1 MRVKRGISI
10 FILTSM
16 LLMVSSQI
24 IVADVVV
31 ATSPLAY
38 TLTRELYSYLLC
50 ISMDAK
56 YRSEHYENISF
67 IFTPKVDESLVKEY
81 LGVLQGVAKDY
92 AEAVQN
98 KIGPGGIYSNFKD
111 LLIEYGKDALKE
123 LFENDPNFE
132 VVKCLANTFSSVKVF
147 LNYLMPHDCV
157 IIVYNAANKIQSIV
171 IEGRDGLA
179 LSRAYQTNVQNV
191 PQLLSDINNICK
203 DEIKTIEDIINGKL
217 HPIDLRSKLEDESK
231 EIDIIAENIRKLLDV
246 SEITTERRESFA
258 VFLGELAEFKA
269 YLLTILRHVM
279 PDFDVTV
286 NEGIMSVSENG
297 TAFLSINVISKNG
310 FDGDVTLSVEWVG
323 KKPDWV
329 AREEFNPQVVTLKPN
344 TCASSTLSIAVSDF
358 AEKGDYALKIIGKC
372 SSAIRY
378 KEVKFTV
385 RTIGAIRAELNLSP
399 KVIEV
404 DQSVS
409 IEIKAFFE
417 NGTLVPNAKIE
428 AWVRKPDGSR
438 SDVALNYHA
447 GMRKYTGEYWDT
459 SLPGTYTFYAK
470 VGKLFYAPHLVS
482 ASFKV
487 QKFSYNLDVYAIED
501 YDYELTS
508 NLTYP
513 YDLNEITSSK
523 GVKYKVTVVAPFE
536 DGFLAKIWKNNE
548 EIFYGDLYRGDFMF
562 FDSKD
567 LLIYISGYYYFK
579 VAKPPKAYLLIQM
592 GTRTGRANIEPNY
605 HSVEAGLSCDFAITT
620 SATDRQ
626 VVYVCG
632 EPRLWAS
639 FPGISWST
647 VNDNS
652 NLKRKE
658 FYSSNTLPSRL
669 TMRITPPL
677 TAQPGDYHFWVSI
690 MRSPTTRCSDGM
702 NPGDLFLVAVT
713 VTPKQY
719 KITLT
724 STGTFGEKNFGLIM
738 LDGTTYSLDWYGY
751 QYWGEN
757 VVVSKYSGSYS
768 VTMIPPPGYTFKGWN
783 TSGQITVAD
792 STAESTIISILGDGT
807 LEAIIKPILG
817 NITGKVIDYETKKG
831 VKSVIRYFNSWEFW
845 EYNYFLDGE
854 ITTDDDGNFIIS
866 NVPST
871 TYYIE
876 AWEYER
882 VYEESDYY
890 RPNKVF
896 NYIPPVF
903 DPYGWSYRA
912 VTVIPNS
919 TVIVTF
925 ELRPFPRLIVEP
937 KILTVS
943 PGESCNFNVS
953 ILSFENASWWEDAF
967 ITWTEISCY
976 YNSEFEFYWLYHD
989 VPLPPDMPSDLKIE
1003 PLWLM
1008 VEPLSQGFYWEFMV
1022 ETLKSSNFSVTFE
1035 VYVDVNTEYG
1045 TFAIPIGL
1053 FLFPS
1058 DWCEVSDIE
1067 YVVIQVVPLNA
1078 NVQRIELAE
1087 QNFDIIIK
1095 TNSTEVLNFAFNKS
1109 AKTISFEV
1117 TGPDLTVG
1125 YCNLTIPKTLMT
1137 PPFVISVNEQQIEF
1151 NITENSMFYF
1161 VYFTY
1166 SHSSKLIQITSQTL
1180 LGDSEPPTIISL
1192 TDVEELLTAEQNL
1205 TIYAFIT
1212 DFDHEIDSVWLVYSV
1227 DGGVTWSEPIRM
1239 STQIGHIYAA
1249 LLTGLNE
1256 GDIIVY
1262 KIMAEDAAGNIAE
1275 SEYYQVLVIPE
1286 FPSIVFLQLFMLF
1299 ILAVALY
1306 LKKKGVKL

>member
-179 LSRAYQTNVQNV
+179 LTRAYKTNVQNV

-246 SEITTERRESFA
+246 GEITTERRESFA

-269 YLLTILRHVM
+269 YLLTILRHVL

-297 TAFLSINVISKNG
+297 IASLSINIMSKNG
-310 FDGDVTLSVEWVG
+310 FDGDVSLSVEWVG
-323 KKPDWV
+323 RKPDWV
-329 AREEFNPQVVTLKPN
+329 TREEFAPSSCTLKPN
-344 TCASSTLSIAVSDF
+344 ARASSTLSITVSDF
-358 AEKGDYALKIIGKC
+358 AEKGEYTLKVIGKC

-385 RTIGAIRAELNLSP
+385 RTIGTIRAELNLSP

-409 IEIKAFFE
+409 IEIKALFE
-417 NGTLVPNAKIE
+417 NGTLVPNAAIE

-438 SDVALNYHA
+438 SNVVLNYHA

-459 SLPGTYTFYAK
+459 SLPGTYTFNAK
-470 VGKLFYAPHLVS
+470 VGKLFYAPHFISVS
-482 ASFKV
+482 FTV
-487 QKFSYNLDVYAIED
+487 QKFSYNVDVYAIED

-508 NLTYP
+508 NLIYP
-513 YDLNEITSSK
+513 YDLNEITSSR

-548 EIFYGDLYRGDFMF
+548 EIFYGGLYRGDFMF
-562 FDSKD
+562 FDSKE
-567 LLIYISGYYYFK
+567 LLIYISGYYYFS
-579 VAKPPKAYLLIQM
+579 VARPPKAYLLLQM
-592 GTRTGRANIEPNY
+592 GTRTGRASIEPSY
-605 HSVEAGLSCDFAITT
+605 HSVEAGLSCDFTITA

-626 VVYVCG
+626 VVYVYG

-639 FPGISWST
+639 FSGIAWST
-647 VNDNS
+647 INDDPK
-652 NLKRKE
+652 LERKE
-658 FYSSNTLPSRL
+658 FYSSTALPSRL
-669 TMRITPPL
+669 TMRITPPS
-677 TAQPGDYHFWVSI
+677 TAQAGDYNFWVSV
-690 MRSPTTRCSDGM
+690 MKSPTTRCNDGM
-702 NPGDLFLVAVT
+702 NPGDLFLVVVT
-713 VTPKQY
+713 VSPKQHII
-719 KITLT
+719 KLSSI
-724 STGTFGEKNFGLIM
+724 GTDGKRGFGTMVF
-738 LDGTTYSLDWYGY
+738 DGSTYSLGGRELEVKKPD
-751 QYWGEN
+751 GE
-757 VVVSKYSGSYS
+757 YSI
-768 VTMIPPPGYTFKGWN
+768 TFIPPPGYSFIQWN
-783 TSGQITVAD
+783 AEGGLNIENI
-792 STAESTIISILGDGT
+792 TAESTTTYISADCSI
-807 LEAIIKPILG
+807 EAVIAPNYG
-817 NITGKVIDYETKKG
+817 NIAGRVIDFEN
-831 VKSVIRYFNSWEFW
+831 KSGISQAPIIYYSMDISDYPWGCVFTD
-845 EYNYFLDGE
+845 EY
-854 ITTDDDGNFIIS
+854 GNFVIS
-866 NVPST
+866 NLPSCT
-871 TYYIE
+871 FFISVDFEWAMSEQYI
-876 AWEYER
+876 
-882 VYEESDYY
+882 SGLM
-890 RPNKVF
+890 
-896 NYIPPVF
+896 
-903 DPYGWSYRA
+903 DPYGRSWRE

-919 TVIVTF
+919 TVTVNL
-925 ELRPFPRLIVEP
+925 ELRPLPRLIIEP
-937 KILTVS
+937 EIQVIPQGEFAKIQI
-943 PGESCNFNVS
+943 S
-953 ILSFENASWWEDAF
+953 ILNFENATWWIFIPDVLGQPTIISYYYDADF
-967 ITWTEISCY
+967 Q
-976 YNSEFEFYWLYHD
+976 
-989 VPLPPDMPSDLKIE
+989 PPPDVIIDSDVIT
-1003 PLWLM
+1003 
-1008 VEPLSQGFYWEFMV
+1008 VEPYMLYLTPLEVCNFTA
-1022 ETLKSSNFSVTFE
+1022 TLNISVDANATCGLYLIPFTLCYCTE
-1035 VYVDVNTEYG
+1035 VPMTTTY
-1045 TFAIPIGL
+1045 AI
-1053 FLFPS
+1053 
-1058 DWCEVSDIE
+1058 V
-1067 YVVIQVVPLNA
+1067 QVVPKNTS
-1078 NVQRIELAE
+1078 IERLEVAQ
-1087 QNFDIIIK
+1087 QNYVITIQ
-1095 TNSTEVLNFAFNKS
+1095 TNSTDIYNLQFNKS
-1109 AKTISFEV
+1109 AKKISFDV
-1117 TGPDLTVG
+1117 SGPESTIG
-1125 YCNLTIPKTLMT
+1125 YCNVSIPNTLMQAPFNVMVNGQQT
-1137 PPFVISVNEQQIEF
+1137 PF
-1151 NITENSMFYF
+1151 NMVENSMFQYI
-1161 VYFTY
+1161 YFTY
-1166 SHSSKLIQITSQTL
+1166 SHSCKTVQISSQTL
-1180 LGDSEPPTIISL
+1180 LSDSEPPLIIPL
-1192 TDVEELLTAEQNL
+1192 TDVEEILMEQNI
-1205 TIYAFIT
+1205 TIYALVI
-1212 DFDHEIDSVWLVYSV
+1212 DFDHEIDCVWLVYSV

-1239 STQIGHIYAA
+1239 ITQLGYIYIAQLA
-1249 LLTGLNE
+1249 GLNQ

-1262 KIMAEDAAGNIAE
+1262 KIIAEDAAGNIAE
-1275 SEYYQVLVIPE
+1275 SEHYQVQVISE
-1286 FPSIVFLQLFMLF
+1286 FPSIVFLRLFMCI

-1306 LKKKGVKL
+1306 LKKKGVKF

>member
-1 MRVKRGISI
+1 MRVKRDISI

-16 LLMVSSQI
+16 LLMVSASQI
-24 IVADVVV
+24 IVADVVLV
-31 ATSPLAY
+31 MSPLAY
-38 TLTRELYSYLLC
+38 TLTPELYSYLLC

-56 YRSEHYENISF
+56 YRSEHYENIAF

-92 AEAVQN
+92 AEAVKN

-111 LLIEYGKDALKE
+111 FLIEYGKDALKE
-123 LFENDPNFE
+123 LLKSDSNFE
-132 VVKCLANTFSSVKVF
+132 VLECLADAFTSVKVF

-157 IIVYNAANKIQSIV
+157 VIVYNAANKIQSIV

-203 DEIKTIEDIINGKL
+203 DEIKTIENIIDGKL
-217 HPIDLRSKLEDESK
+217 HPIDLRSKIEDESK

-246 SEITTERRESFA
+246 GEITTERRESFA

-269 YLLTILRHVM
+269 YLLTILKHVM

-344 TCASSTLSIAVSDF
+344 KCASSTLSIAVSDF

-372 SSAIRY
+372 SSAIRC

-409 IEIKAFFE
+409 IEIKALFE
-417 NGTLVPNAKIE
+417 NGTLVPNAAIE

-438 SDVALNYHA
+438 SNVVLNYHA

-459 SLPGTYTFYAK
+459 SLPGTYTFNAK
-470 VGKLFYAPHLVS
+470 VGKLFYAPHFVS
-482 ASFKV
+482 VSFKV
-487 QKFSYNLDVYAIED
+487 QKFSYNVDVYAIED

-508 NLTYP
+508 NLIYP
-513 YDLNEITSSK
+513 YDLNEITSSG

-536 DGFLAKIWKNNE
+536 DGFLAKIWKNSE

-562 FDSKD
+562 FDSKE
-567 LLIYISGYYYFK
+567 LLIYVSGYYYFR
-579 VAKPPKAYLLIQM
+579 VAKPPKAYLLLQM

-605 HSVEAGLSCDFAITT
+605 HSVEAGLSCDFTITT

-626 VVYVCG
+626 VVYVYG

-658 FYSSNTLPSRL
+658 YYSSNTLPSRL
-669 TMRITPPL
+669 TMRITPPT
-677 TAQPGDYHFWVSI
+677 TAQPGDYHFWISV
-690 MRSPTTRCSDGM
+690 MRSPTTRCNDGM
-702 NPGDLFLVAVT
+702 NPGDLFLVTVT

-724 STGTFGEKNFGLIM
+724 STATTGEKNFGSIV
-738 LDGTTYSLDWYGY
+738 LDGITYCFHTFPW
-751 QYWGEN
+751 WGRNIEIA
-757 VVVSKYSGSYS
+757 KYSGSYS
-768 VTMIPPPGYTFKGWN
+768 LTMIPPPGYVFKSWN
-783 TSGQITVAD
+783 VNGQITVAN
-792 STAESTIISILGDGT
+792 TMAESTIISIFGDGT
-807 LEAIIKPILG
+807 LEAIINPNLG
-817 NITGKVIDYETKKG
+817 NITGRVIDYETKHG
-831 VKSVIRYFNSWEFW
+831 IKSAVI
-845 EYNYFLDGE
+845 EYWCIDFYDWGGYLYGE
-854 ITTDDDGNFIIS
+854 VITDDYGNFLID
-866 NVPST
+866 NVPSCN
-871 TYYIE
+871 YYIH
-876 AWEYER
+876 AYA
-882 VYEESDYY
+882 DH
-890 RPNKVF
+890 
-896 NYIPPVF
+896 YISSWF
-903 DPYGWSYRA
+903 DLHGWASRE

-919 TVIVTF
+919 SITVIL
-925 ELRPFPRLIVEP
+925 ELMPLPRLLIEP
-937 KILTVS
+937 RVQTVS
-943 PGESCNFNVS
+943 PGESFSVNVS
-953 ILSFENASWWEDAF
+953 IPSTFVSLINELHERYHWYYID
-967 ITWTEISCY
+967 ICCY
-976 YNSEFEFYWLYHD
+976 YTSSNWYDH
-989 VPLPPDMPSDLKIE
+989 VPLPAEMPNDLAID
-1003 PLWLM
+1003 PWLIT
-1008 VEPLSQGFYWEFMV
+1008 VNPWNICYPTEELAPSE
-1022 ETLKSSNFSVTFE
+1022 SNFTTTF
-1035 VYVDVNTEYG
+1035 DVFIDSETYCG

-1053 FLFPS
+1053 FLWFGEWYEIS
-1058 DWCEVSDIE
+1058 DLTWITVH
-1067 YVVIQVVPLNA
+1067 VIPLNA
-1078 NVQRIELAE
+1078 YIQNVEIAQQSFGIAIE
-1087 QNFDIIIK
+1087 
-1095 TNSTEVLNFAFNKS
+1095 TNSTDVSNFVFNKS

-1117 TGPDLTVG
+1117 SGPDLTIG
-1125 YCNLTIPKTLMT
+1125 YCNLTIPKKLMT
-1137 PPFVISVNEQQIEF
+1137 PPFVISINDQQIEF

-1166 SHSSKLIQITSQTL
+1166 SHSSKTIQITSQTL

-1205 TIYAFIT
+1205 TIYAFAI
-1212 DFDHEIDSVWLVYSV
+1212 DFDHEIDGVWLVYSV

-1239 STQIGHIYAA
+1239 STQVDHIYTAQ
-1249 LLTGLNE
+1249 LTGLNQ

-1262 KIMAEDAAGNIAE
+1262 KVIAEDVAGNIAE
-1275 SEYYQVLVIPE
+1275 SEHYQVLVIPE
-1286 FPSIVFLQLFMLF
+1286 FPSIVFLQLFMLL

>member
-1 MRVKRGISI
+1 MRVKRDISI

-16 LLMVSSQI
+16 LLMVSASQI
-24 IVADVVV
+24 IVADVVLV
-31 ATSPLAY
+31 MSPLAY
-38 TLTRELYSYLLC
+38 TLTPELYSYLLC

-56 YRSEHYENISF
+56 YRSEHYENIAF

-92 AEAVQN
+92 AEAVKN

-111 LLIEYGKDALKE
+111 FLIEYGKDALKE
-123 LFENDPNFE
+123 LLKSDSNFE
-132 VVKCLANTFSSVKVF
+132 VLECLADAFTSVKVF

-157 IIVYNAANKIQSIV
+157 VIVYNAANKIQSIV

-203 DEIKTIEDIINGKL
+203 DEIKTIENIIDGKL
-217 HPIDLRSKLEDESK
+217 HPIDLRSKIEDESK

-246 SEITTERRESFA
+246 GEITTERRESFA

-269 YLLTILRHVM
+269 YLLTILSHIL

-286 NEGIMSVSENG
+286 NEGIMSVSEKG
-297 TAFLSINVISKNG
+297 TASLSIDVISKNG
-310 FDGDVTLSVEWVG
+310 FDGDVSLSVEWVRI
-323 KKPDWV
+323 KPGWV
-329 AREEFNPQVVTLKPN
+329 TRQEFIPQVVTLKPN
-344 TCASSTLSIAVSDF
+344 ICASSTLFVAVSDF
-358 AEKGDYALKIIGKC
+358 AEKGEYALKVIGKC

-409 IEIKAFFE
+409 IEIKALFE
-417 NGTLVPNAKIE
+417 NGTLVPNAAIE

-438 SDVALNYHA
+438 SDVILNYHA

-459 SLPGTYTFYAK
+459 SMPGTYAFYAK

-501 YDYELTS
+501 YDYELTG

-513 YDLNEITSSK
+513 YDLNEITSSR
-523 GVKYKVTVVAPFE
+523 GVKYRVTVVAPFE
-536 DGFLAKIWKNNE
+536 DGIWAKIWKNGE
-548 EIFYGDLYRGDFMF
+548 EIFNGDLYRGDFMF
-562 FDSKD
+562 FDSKE
-567 LLIYISGYYYFK
+567 LLIYISGYYYSR
-579 VAKPPKAYLLIQM
+579 VAKPPKAYLLLQM

-605 HSVEAGLSCDFAITT
+605 HSVEAGLSCDFTITT

-626 VVYVCG
+626 VVYVYG

-639 FPGISWST
+639 FPGILCST

-669 TMRITPPL
+669 TMRITPPT
-677 TAQPGDYHFWVSI
+677 TAQPGDYNFWVSI

-702 NPGDLFLVAVT
+702 NPGDLFLITIT

-724 STGTFGEKNFGLIM
+724 STGTKGEKNFGAIV
-738 LDGTTYSLDWYGY
+738 LDGTTYTLIN
-751 QYWGEN
+751 YWGGN
-757 VVVSKYSGSYS
+757 VVVTKCSGSYS
-768 VTMIPPPGYTFKGWN
+768 VTMIPPSGYAFKGWN
-783 TSGQITVAD
+783 TSAQITVANI
-792 STAESTIISILGDGT
+792 TAESTLISIFGDGT
-807 LEAIIKPILG
+807 LEAIIEPNLG
-817 NITGKVIDYETKKG
+817 NITGRVIDYETKCG
-831 VKSVIRYFNSWEFW
+831 VKSATVVWEATDLFGW
-845 EYNYFLDGE
+845 NYYGYLCGE
-854 ITTDDDGNFIIS
+854 VSTDDNGYFTIFNIPS
-866 NVPST
+866 CMYNVMVYANGYLN
-871 TYYIE
+871 YYSE
-876 AWEYER
+876 WPP
-882 VYEESDYY
+882 YY
-890 RPNKVF
+890 D
-896 NYIPPVF
+896 I
-903 DPYGWSYRA
+903 YGHSWKY

-919 TVIVTF
+919 TIIVNF
-925 ELRPFPRLIVEP
+925 EIMPAPRLIAEP
-937 KILTVS
+937 KLLTVCQG
-943 PGESCNFNVS
+943 GESEFNVS
-953 ILSFENASWWEDAF
+953 IYFLEDPKWWVDTDLSEIAVRVYFTPDLELPENLTISPEEITVEPWSVAIDAENAS
-967 ITWTEISCY
+967 
-976 YNSEFEFYWLYHD
+976 
-989 VPLPPDMPSDLKIE
+989 
-1003 PLWLM
+1003 
-1008 VEPLSQGFYWEFMV
+1008 
-1022 ETLKSSNFSVTFE
+1022 NFSETFTLHVVKDAACGIYCVPVTLCVHSE
-1035 VYVDVNTEYG
+1035 VEIAFTYIIVH
-1045 TFAIPIGL
+1045 
-1053 FLFPS
+1053 
-1058 DWCEVSDIE
+1058 
-1067 YVVIQVVPLNA
+1067 VVPLNA
-1078 NVQRIELAE
+1078 HVQDIKIA
-1087 QNFDIIIK
+1087 QQTFDIVIE
-1095 TNSTEVLNFAFNKS
+1095 TNSSEISNFAFDKS

-1117 TGPDLTVG
+1117 SGPDLTIG

-1151 NITENSMFYF
+1151 NISENSMFYF
-1161 VYFTY
+1161 VYFIY
-1166 SHSSKLIQITSQTL
+1166 SHSSKTIQITSQTL
-1180 LGDSEPPTIISL
+1180 LGDFEPPTIISL
-1192 TDVEELLTAEQNL
+1192 TDAEELLTAEQNL

-1212 DFDHEIDSVWLVYSV
+1212 DFDHEIDGVWLVYSV

-1239 STQIGHIYAA
+1239 STQLGHIYTAQLA
-1249 LLTGLNE
+1249 GLNQGE
-1256 GDIIVY
+1256 IIVY
-1262 KIMAEDAAGNIAE
+1262 KIIAEDAAGNIAE
-1275 SEYYQVLVIPE
+1275 SENYQVQVIPE
-1286 FPSIVFLQLFMLF
+1286 FPKMVFLQLFMLL